1 MKTKA
6 ALSDLLF
13 PNQYRR
19 KVLGLLLMRPEQ
31 QIHLRE
37 LARVIGAAPGT
48 LKKELD
54 ALCEAGLLRAERVG
68 NQVRFCANTAHPVFP
83 ELQALIR
90 KTIGLVDALRLSL
103 APLAGRIDAAFVFGS
118 MASGTESAGSDIDLM
133 VVGDAGFAEIV
144 DATYAAQATL
154 GREINPKVMSASEW
168 QAKKAERNA
177 FLQDVLNKPRI
188 MLIGEADAL
197 WRRARRQ
204 RWRCAGSGCTPKAAE
219 SQ

>member
-68 NQVRFCANTAHPVFP
+68 NQVRFCANTAHPVFL

-188 MLIGEADAL
+188 MLIGDADAL
-197 WRRARRQ
+197 
-204 RWRCAGSGCTPKAAE
+204 
-219 SQ
+219 

>member
-1 MKTKA
+1 MKTQA
-6 ALSDLLF
+6 PISDLLF

-188 MLIGEADAL
+188 MLIGDADAL
-197 WRRARRQ
+197 
-204 RWRCAGSGCTPKAAE
+204 
-219 SQ
+219 

>member
-90 KTIGLVDALRLSL
+90 KTIGLADALRLSL

-144 DATYAAQATL
+144 DVTYAAQATL

-168 QAKKAERNA
+168 QTKKAERNA

-188 MLIGEADAL
+188 MLIGDADAL
-197 WRRARRQ
+197 
-204 RWRCAGSGCTPKAAE
+204 
-219 SQ
+219 

>member
-68 NQVRFCANTAHPVFP
+68 NQVRFCVNTAHPVFP

-188 MLIGEADAL
+188 MLIGDADVL
-197 WRRARRQ
+197 
-204 RWRCAGSGCTPKAAE
+204 
-219 SQ
+219 

>member
-1 MKTKA
+1 METKA

-90 KTIGLVDALRLSL
+90 KTIGLADALRLSL

-144 DATYAAQATL
+144 DVTYAAQATL

-168 QAKKAERNA
+168 QTKKAERNA

-188 MLIGEADAL
+188 MLIGDADAL
-197 WRRARRQ
+197 
-204 RWRCAGSGCTPKAAE
+204 
-219 SQ
+219 

>member
-1 MKTKA
+1 MKTTA
-6 ALSDLLF
+6 STSDLLF

-19 KVLGLLLMRPEQ
+19 KVLGLLLMRPDQ

-133 VVGDAGFAEIV
+133 VVGDAGFAEVV
-144 DATYAAQATL
+144 DATYEAQAAL

-188 MLIGEADAL
+188 MLIGDADVL
-197 WRRARRQ
+197 
-204 RWRCAGSGCTPKAAE
+204 
-219 SQ
+219 

>member
-1 MKTKA
+1 MKTTA
-6 ALSDLLF
+6 SISDLLF

-19 KVLGLLLMRPEQ
+19 KVLGLLLMRPDQ

-90 KTIGLVDALRLSL
+90 KTIGLADALRLSL

-133 VVGDAGFAEIV
+133 VVGDAGFAEVV
-144 DATYAAQATL
+144 DATYAAQSTL

-188 MLIGEADAL
+188 MLIGDADAL
-197 WRRARRQ
+197 
-204 RWRCAGSGCTPKAAE
+204 
-219 SQ
+219 

>member
-19 KVLGLLLMRPEQ
+19 KVLGLLLMRPDQ

-54 ALCEAGLLRAERVG
+54 ALCGVGLLRAERVG

-90 KTIGLVDALRLSL
+90 KTIGLADALRLSL

-188 MLIGEADAL
+188 MLIGDADAL
-197 WRRARRQ
+197 
-204 RWRCAGSGCTPKAAE
+204 
-219 SQ
+219 

>member
-1 MKTKA
+1 MKTTA
-6 ALSDLLF
+6 SISDLLF

-19 KVLGLLLMRPEQ
+19 KVLGLLLMRPDQ
-31 QIHLRE
+31 QTHLRE

-90 KTIGLVDALRLSL
+90 KTIGLADALRLSL
-103 APLAGRIDAAFVFGS
+103 APLAGRIDAAFIFGS

-188 MLIGEADAL
+188 MLIGDADAL
-197 WRRARRQ
+197 
-204 RWRCAGSGCTPKAAE
+204 
-219 SQ
+219 

>member
-1 MKTKA
+1 MKTESG
-6 ALSDLLF
+6 LSDLLF

-19 KVLGLLLMRPEQ
+19 RVLGLLLMRPEQ

-54 ALCEAGLLRAERVG
+54 ALCDAGLLRAERVG

-90 KTIGLVDALRLSL
+90 KTIGLADALRLSL
-103 APLAGRIDAAFVFGS
+103 APLVDRIDAAFIFGS
-118 MASGTESAGSDIDLM
+118 MASGTERAGSDIDLM

-144 DATYAAQATL
+144 DATYEAQAAL

-168 QAKKAERNA
+168 QAKRSERNA

-188 MLIGEADAL
+188 MLIGDADAL
-197 WRRARRQ
+197 
-204 RWRCAGSGCTPKAAE
+204 
-219 SQ
+219 

>member
-1 MKTKA
+1 MKTQA
-6 ALSDLLF
+6 PISDLLF

-90 KTIGLVDALRLSL
+90 KTIGLADALRLSL

-188 MLIGEADAL
+188 MLIGDADAL
-197 WRRARRQ
+197 
-204 RWRCAGSGCTPKAAE
+204 
-219 SQ
+219 

>member
-1 MKTKA
+1 MKTTA
-6 ALSDLLF
+6 STSDLLF

-19 KVLGLLLMRPEQ
+19 RVLGLLLMRPEQ

-37 LARVIGAAPGT
+37 LARAIGAAPGT

-90 KTIGLVDALRLSL
+90 KTIGLADALRLSL

-144 DATYAAQATL
+144 DVTYAAQATL

-188 MLIGEADAL
+188 MLIGDADAL
-197 WRRARRQ
+197 
-204 RWRCAGSGCTPKAAE
+204 
-219 SQ
+219 

>member
-133 VVGDAGFAEIV
+133 VVGDAGFAEVV
-144 DATYAAQATL
+144 DATYEAQAAL

-188 MLIGEADAL
+188 MLIGDADAL
-197 WRRARRQ
+197 
-204 RWRCAGSGCTPKAAE
+204 
-219 SQ
+219 

>member
-68 NQVRFCANTAHPVFP
+68 NQVRFCANTAHPVFL
-83 ELQALIR
+83 ELQGWIG
-90 KTIGLVDALRLSL
+90 KTSGRVGGLRLSL
-103 APLAGRIDAAFVFGS
+103 APLAGRIDAAFVVGS

-188 MLIGEADAL
+188 MLIGDADVL
-197 WRRARRQ
+197 
-204 RWRCAGSGCTPKAAE
+204 
-219 SQ
+219 

>member
-1 MKTKA
+1 MKTTA
-6 ALSDLLF
+6 SISDLLF

-19 KVLGLLLMRPEQ
+19 KVLGLLLMRPDQ

-103 APLAGRIDAAFVFGS
+103 APLAGRIDAAFIFGS

-168 QAKKAERNA
+168 QAKKAESNA
-177 FLQDVLNKPRI
+177 FLQNVLNKPRI
-188 MLIGEADAL
+188 MLIGDADAL
-197 WRRARRQ
+197 
-204 RWRCAGSGCTPKAAE
+204 
-219 SQ
+219 

>member
-1 MKTKA
+1 MKTNPS
-6 ALSDLLF
+6 LSDLLF

-19 KVLGLLLMRPEQ
+19 KVLGLLLMRPDQ

-90 KTIGLVDALRLSL
+90 KTIGLADALRLSL

-133 VVGDAGFAEIV
+133 VVGDAGFAEVV
-144 DATYAAQATL
+144 DATYEAQAAL

-188 MLIGEADAL
+188 MLIGDADAL
-197 WRRARRQ
+197 
-204 RWRCAGSGCTPKAAE
+204 
-219 SQ
+219 

>member
-1 MKTKA
+1 MKTTA
-6 ALSDLLF
+6 SISDLLF

-19 KVLGLLLMRPEQ
+19 KVLGLLLMRPDQ

-54 ALCEAGLLRAERVG
+54 ALCGVGLLRAERVG

-90 KTIGLVDALRLSL
+90 KTIGLADALRLSL
-103 APLAGRIDAAFVFGS
+103 APLAGRIDAAFIFGS

-188 MLIGEADAL
+188 MLIGDADVL
-197 WRRARRQ
+197 
-204 RWRCAGSGCTPKAAE
+204 
-219 SQ
+219 

>member
-177 FLQDVLNKPRI
+177 FLQDVLNKARI
-188 MLIGEADAL
+188 MLIGDADAL
-197 WRRARRQ
+197 
-204 RWRCAGSGCTPKAAE
+204 
-219 SQ
+219 

>member
-1 MKTKA
+1 MKTTA
-6 ALSDLLF
+6 SISDLLF

-19 KVLGLLLMRPEQ
+19 KVLGLLLMRPDQ

-54 ALCEAGLLRAERVG
+54 ALCGVGLLRAERVG

-90 KTIGLVDALRLSL
+90 KTIGLADALRLSL
-103 APLAGRIDAAFVFGS
+103 APLAGRIDAAFIFGS

-133 VVGDAGFAEIV
+133 VVGVTAGCKLIR
-144 DATYAAQATL
+144 AA
-154 GREINPKVMSASEW
+154 
-168 QAKKAERNA
+168 
-177 FLQDVLNKPRI
+177 D
-188 MLIGEADAL
+188 
-197 WRRARRQ
+197 
-204 RWRCAGSGCTPKAAE
+204 
-219 SQ
+219 

>member
-1 MKTKA
+1 LKTKA

-133 VVGDAGFAEIV
+133 VVGDAGFAEVV
-144 DATYAAQATL
+144 DVTYAAQATL

-168 QAKKAERNA
+168 QTKKAERNA

-188 MLIGEADAL
+188 MLIGDADAL
-197 WRRARRQ
+197 
-204 RWRCAGSGCTPKAAE
+204 
-219 SQ
+219 

>member
-1 MKTKA
+1 MKTESG
-6 ALSDLLF
+6 LSDLLF

-19 KVLGLLLMRPEQ
+19 RVLGLLLMRPEQ

-54 ALCEAGLLRAERVG
+54 ALCDAGLLRAEHVG

-90 KTIGLVDALRLSL
+90 KTIGLADALRLSL
-103 APLAGRIDAAFVFGS
+103 APLVDRIDAAFIFGS
-118 MASGTESAGSDIDLM
+118 MASGTERAGSDIDLM

-144 DATYAAQATL
+144 DATYEAQAAL

-168 QAKKAERNA
+168 QAKRSERNA

-188 MLIGEADAL
+188 MLIGDADAL
-197 WRRARRQ
+197 
-204 RWRCAGSGCTPKAAE
+204 
-219 SQ
+219 

>member
-90 KTIGLVDALRLSL
+90 KTIGLADALRLSL

-188 MLIGEADAL
+188 MLIGDADVL
-197 WRRARRQ
+197 
-204 RWRCAGSGCTPKAAE
+204 
-219 SQ
+219 

>member
-1 MKTKA
+1 VKTESG
-6 ALSDLLF
+6 LSDLLF

-19 KVLGLLLMRPEQ
+19 RVLGLLLMRPEQ

-37 LARVIGAAPGT
+37 LARAIGAAPGT

-54 ALCEAGLLRAERVG
+54 ALCDAGLLRAERVG

-90 KTIGLVDALRLSL
+90 KTIGLADALRLSL
-103 APLAGRIDAAFVFGS
+103 APLVDRIDAAFIFGS
-118 MASGTESAGSDIDLM
+118 MASGTERAGSDIDLM

-144 DATYAAQATL
+144 DATYEAQAAL

-168 QAKKAERNA
+168 QAKRSERNA

-188 MLIGEADAL
+188 MLIGDADAL
-197 WRRARRQ
+197 
-204 RWRCAGSGCTPKAAE
+204 
-219 SQ
+219 

>member
-1 MKTKA
+1 LKAKA

-90 KTIGLVDALRLSL
+90 KTIGLADALRLSL

-168 QAKKAERNA
+168 QTKKAERNA

-188 MLIGEADAL
+188 MLIGDADAL
-197 WRRARRQ
+197 
-204 RWRCAGSGCTPKAAE
+204 
-219 SQ
+219 

>member
-1 MKTKA
+1 MKTTA
-6 ALSDLLF
+6 SISDLLF

-54 ALCEAGLLRAERVG
+54 ALCGVGLLRAERVG

-90 KTIGLVDALRLSL
+90 KTIGLADALRLSL
-103 APLAGRIDAAFVFGS
+103 APLAGRIDAAFIFGS

-188 MLIGEADAL
+188 MLIGDADAL
-197 WRRARRQ
+197 
-204 RWRCAGSGCTPKAAE
+204 
-219 SQ
+219 

>member
-54 ALCEAGLLRAERVG
+54 ALCGVGLLRAERVG

-133 VVGDAGFAEIV
+133 VVGDAGFAEVV
-144 DATYAAQATL
+144 DATYEAQAAL

-188 MLIGEADAL
+188 MLIGDADVL
-197 WRRARRQ
+197 
-204 RWRCAGSGCTPKAAE
+204 
-219 SQ
+219 

>member
-133 VVGDAGFAEIV
+133 VVGDAGFAEVV

-188 MLIGEADAL
+188 MLIGDADAL
-197 WRRARRQ
+197 
-204 RWRCAGSGCTPKAAE
+204 
-219 SQ
+219 

>member
-1 MKTKA
+1 MKTTA
-6 ALSDLLF
+6 SISDLLF

-19 KVLGLLLMRPEQ
+19 KVLGLLLMRPDQ

-90 KTIGLVDALRLSL
+90 KTIGLADALRLSL
-103 APLAGRIDAAFVFGS
+103 APLAGRIDAAFIFGS

-188 MLIGEADAL
+188 MLIGDADAL
-197 WRRARRQ
+197 
-204 RWRCAGSGCTPKAAE
+204 
-219 SQ
+219 

>member
-54 ALCEAGLLRAERVG
+54 ALCGVGLLRAERVG

-90 KTIGLVDALRLSL
+90 KTIGLADALRLSL

-188 MLIGEADAL
+188 MLIGDADVL
-197 WRRARRQ
+197 
-204 RWRCAGSGCTPKAAE
+204 
-219 SQ
+219 

>member
-1 MKTKA
+1 MKTTA
-6 ALSDLLF
+6 SISDLLF

-144 DATYAAQATL
+144 DATYEAQAAL

-188 MLIGEADAL
+188 MLIGDADAL
-197 WRRARRQ
+197 
-204 RWRCAGSGCTPKAAE
+204 
-219 SQ
+219 

>member
-1 MKTKA
+1 MKTTA
-6 ALSDLLF
+6 SISDLLF

-90 KTIGLVDALRLSL
+90 KTIGLADALRLSL
-103 APLAGRIDAAFVFGS
+103 APLAGRIDAAFIFGS

-144 DATYAAQATL
+144 DATYAAQSTL

-197 WRRARRQ
+197 
-204 RWRCAGSGCTPKAAE
+204 
-219 SQ
+219 

>member
-1 MKTKA
+1 
-6 ALSDLLF
+6 
-13 PNQYRR
+13 
-19 KVLGLLLMRPEQ
+19 MRPDQ

-54 ALCEAGLLRAERVG
+54 ALCGVGLLRAERVG

-90 KTIGLVDALRLSL
+90 KTIGLADALRLSL
-103 APLAGRIDAAFVFGS
+103 APLAGRIDAAFIFGS
-118 MASGTESAGSDIDLM
+118 MASGSESAGSDIDLM
-133 VVGDAGFAEIV
+133 VVGDAGFAEVV
-144 DATYAAQATL
+144 DATYEAQAAL

-188 MLIGEADAL
+188 MLIGDADVL
-197 WRRARRQ
+197 
-204 RWRCAGSGCTPKAAE
+204 
-219 SQ
+219 

>member
-1 MKTKA
+1 MKTTA
-6 ALSDLLF
+6 SISDLLF

-90 KTIGLVDALRLSL
+90 KTIGLADALRLSL

-188 MLIGEADAL
+188 MLIGDADAL
-197 WRRARRQ
+197 
-204 RWRCAGSGCTPKAAE
+204 
-219 SQ
+219 

>member
-1 MKTKA
+1 MKTTA
-6 ALSDLLF
+6 SISDLLF

-19 KVLGLLLMRPEQ
+19 KVLGLLLMRPDQ

-54 ALCEAGLLRAERVG
+54 ALCGVGLLRAERVG

-90 KTIGLVDALRLSL
+90 KTIGLADALRLSL
-103 APLAGRIDAAFVFGS
+103 APLAGRIDAAFIFGS

-197 WRRARRQ
+197 
-204 RWRCAGSGCTPKAAE
+204 
-219 SQ
+219 

>member
-1 MKTKA
+1 MKTTA
-6 ALSDLLF
+6 STSDLLF

-19 KVLGLLLMRPEQ
+19 KVLGLLLMRPDQ

-90 KTIGLVDALRLSL
+90 KTIGLADALRLSL

-133 VVGDAGFAEIV
+133 VVGDAGFAEVV
-144 DATYAAQATL
+144 DATYEAQAAL

-188 MLIGEADAL
+188 MLIGDADAL
-197 WRRARRQ
+197 
-204 RWRCAGSGCTPKAAE
+204 
-219 SQ
+219 

>member
-103 APLAGRIDAAFVFGS
+103 APLAGRIDAAFIFGS
-118 MASGTESAGSDIDLM
+118 MASGSESAGSDIDLM
-133 VVGDAGFAEIV
+133 VVGDAGFAEVV
-144 DATYAAQATL
+144 DATYEAQAAL

-168 QAKKAERNA
+168 QAKKAESNA

-188 MLIGEADAL
+188 MLIGDADAL
-197 WRRARRQ
+197 
-204 RWRCAGSGCTPKAAE
+204 
-219 SQ
+219 

>member
-1 MKTKA
+1 MKTTA
-6 ALSDLLF
+6 SISDLLF

-19 KVLGLLLMRPEQ
+19 KVLGLLLMRPDQ

-54 ALCEAGLLRAERVG
+54 ALCGVGLLRAERVG

-90 KTIGLVDALRLSL
+90 MTIGLADALRLSL

-188 MLIGEADAL
+188 MLIGDADAL
-197 WRRARRQ
+197 
-204 RWRCAGSGCTPKAAE
+204 
-219 SQ
+219 

>member
-1 MKTKA
+1 MKTTA
-6 ALSDLLF
+6 SISDLLF

-19 KVLGLLLMRPEQ
+19 KVLGLLLMRPDQ

-54 ALCEAGLLRAERVG
+54 ALCGVGLLRAERVG

-90 KTIGLVDALRLSL
+90 KTIGLADALRLSL
-103 APLAGRIDAAFVFGS
+103 APLAGRIDAAFIFGS

-154 GREINPKVMSASEW
+154 GRAINPKVMSASEW

-188 MLIGEADAL
+188 MLIGDADAL
-197 WRRARRQ
+197 
-204 RWRCAGSGCTPKAAE
+204 
-219 SQ
+219 

>member
-1 MKTKA
+1 LKTKA

-133 VVGDAGFAEIV
+133 VVGDAGFAEVV
-144 DATYAAQATL
+144 DATYEAQAAL

-188 MLIGEADAL
+188 MLIGDADAL
-197 WRRARRQ
+197 
-204 RWRCAGSGCTPKAAE
+204 
-219 SQ
+219 